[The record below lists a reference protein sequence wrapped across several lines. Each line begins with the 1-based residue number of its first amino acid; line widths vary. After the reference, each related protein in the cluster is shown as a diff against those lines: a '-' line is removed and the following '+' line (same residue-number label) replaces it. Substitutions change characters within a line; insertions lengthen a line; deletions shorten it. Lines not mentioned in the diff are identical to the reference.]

1 MKRHTLPA
9 GALAAALALF
19 ALRQGAP
26 NAAPAS
32 SGTSAPAPGTP
43 QSQSVPAPSA
53 ASQSAAGGTEE
64 AEVLLYIGTGNS
76 YAQYTASVPAPAQ
89 PGDVIAAIGQLTGW
103 DCTLAGPVEQGDGFV
118 KVCFAQQSALFA
130 GPPEPQKDEFHMYD
144 AGQMC
149 LTFLDSVARTLQA
162 NVPGKDGRALDVY
175 YLPESGVGDLVLE
188 SIGLAIPQNTP
199 YKAA

>member
-9 GALAAALALF
+9 GALAAALAL
-19 ALRQGAP
+19 ALAACS
-26 NAAPAS
+26 AAPAS

-53 ASQSAAGGTEE
+53 APQSAAGGAEE

-118 KVCFAQQSALFA
+118 KV
-130 GPPEPQKDEFHMYD
+130 
-144 AGQMC
+144 
-149 LTFLDSVARTLQA
+149 
-162 NVPGKDGRALDVY
+162 
-175 YLPESGVGDLVLE
+175 
-188 SIGLAIPQNTP
+188 
-199 YKAA
+199 

>member
-9 GALAAALALF
+9 GALAAALAL
-19 ALRQGAP
+19 ALAACS
-26 NAAPAS
+26 AAPAS

-53 ASQSAAGGTEE
+53 APQSAASGAEE

-130 GPPEPQKDEFHMYD
+130 GPPEPQKRF
-144 AGQMC
+144 
-149 LTFLDSVARTLQA
+149 
-162 NVPGKDGRALDVY
+162 GRAHV
-175 YLPESGVGDLVLE
+175 
-188 SIGLAIPQNTP
+188 
-199 YKAA
+199 